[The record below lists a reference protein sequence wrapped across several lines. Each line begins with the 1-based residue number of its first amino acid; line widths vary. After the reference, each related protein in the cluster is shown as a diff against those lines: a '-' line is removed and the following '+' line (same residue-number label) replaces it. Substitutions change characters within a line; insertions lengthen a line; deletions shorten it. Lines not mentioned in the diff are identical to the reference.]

1 MEPELQTYFNNYDD
15 LFLMTGWKQLVQEF
29 AQNAN
34 VINSVEATTDSDDLQ
49 FRKGQL
55 NIIASI
61 IHFQAL
67 IRQSQEDAEA
77 PDAEDI

>member
-1 MEPELQTYFNNYDD
+1 MEPELQTYFNDYDD
-15 LFLMTGWKQLVQEF
+15 LFLTSGWKQLVNEF
-29 AQNAN
+29 AQNAT
-34 VINSVEATTDSDDLQ
+34 VINSVEATTDSDDLH

-67 IRQSQEDAEA
+67 IRQAQEDAEA
-77 PDAEDI
+77 PNAEDI